1 MVSVIGASNIDI
13 TARPDAVYR
22 PGDSNPGKV
31 HVSFGG
37 VGRNIAHD
45 LRLLSVP
52 VRFFTA
58 FGGDAYAA
66 SLRQSCEELGM
77 DLSCALACPDE
88 TSSIY
93 LAIHDEKGELAAGVS
108 DMDLVRRITKEYMIE
123 HLPVLSQSDA
133 VFFDTNLEEETMAV
147 IAASCKAP
155 LYVDTVSCRKAEKLR
170 RVLLRGGAH
179 LFTLKAN
186 LAETET
192 LVGRAIRNDGEL
204 AGAAEQLHALGAER
218 VYITLGKDGVFFSDG
233 KTAGRLPSLAT
244 RVVNATG
251 AGDAFLAAVILA
263 GLSGKTAEQSA
274 RMGLAASKLTLESEN
289 AVGALNAEAVSKVV

>member
-66 SLRQSCEELGM
+66 SLRQNCEELGM

-88 TSSIY
+88 ISSIY
-93 LAIHDEKGELAAGVS
+93 LAIHDEKGELCAGVS
-108 DMDLVRRITKEYMIE
+108 DMNLVRRITKEYIVKN
-123 HLPVLSQSDA
+123 LPVLSQSDA
-133 VFFDTNLEEETMAV
+133 VFFDTNLEEETMKTLV
-147 IAASCKAP
+147 TSCSAP
-155 LYVDTVSCRKAEKLR
+155 LYVDTVSCRKAGKLK
-170 RVLLRGGAH
+170 RVLERGCH

-186 LAETET
+186 LVEAQT
-192 LVGRAIRNDGEL
+192 LSGGEIRSESDL
-204 AGAAEQLHALGAER
+204 ADAAGLFHAWGVER

-233 KTAGRLPSLAT
+233 KTAKTLPSLAAK
-244 RVVNATG
+244 VVNATG
-251 AGDAFLAAVILA
+251 AGDAFLSAVILA
-263 GLSGKTAEQSA
+263 GLSGGSAEDA
-274 RMGLAASKLTLESEN
+274 AKMGLMAARLTLESEN
-289 AVGALNAEAVSKVV
+289 AVGALSAEAIQIKE